1 MLAGM
6 EERDLYAVL
15 GVSREASKE
24 EIRKAYR
31 KLARETHPDVNP
43 GDPRAEARFKDVS
56 FAYDVLSDPGKRKL
70 YDEFGLRGLSE
81 GFDPQQ
87 ARAWRQ
93 WQEGA
98 RRSPSFESYTTDVDL
113 EDLLGGLFGGRRA
126 RGPGRGFDVEG
137 EVAVDLLDAVR
148 GAEVRVEV
156 AGRALSVRIPP
167 GSDDGSRI
175 RLRGQG
181 EPGPGGGP
189 AGDLYLTLRVRPHP
203 LFRREGT
210 DLHLEVPV
218 SVPELVLGAEVEVP
232 TPDGSVSMR
241 VPPRSQSG
249 RRMRLRGK
257 GVPRRRGGG
266 RGDLYVTL
274 VAQLPAGDDPR
285 LERLA
290 KEMEPLYAGADLR
303 ARLKGK
309 P

>member
-1 MLAGM
+1 M
-6 EERDLYAVL
+6 EEKDLYGVL
-15 GVSREASKE
+15 GVSRDASKD

-43 GDPRAEARFKDVS
+43 NDPRAEERFKDAS
-56 FAYDVLSDPGKRKL
+56 FAWDVLSDPEKRKL

-87 ARAWRQ
+87 ARAYRQ
-93 WQEGA
+93 WSQGA
-98 RRSPSFESYTTDVDL
+98 RRSPSFESYTSDVDL
-113 EDLLGGLFGGRRA
+113 DDLLGGLFGARRT
-126 RGPGRGFDVEG
+126 RGPRRGFDVEG
-137 EVAVDLLDAVR
+137 EVAVHLLDAIR
-148 GAEVRVEV
+148 GSEVRVEV
-156 AGRALSVRIPP
+156 AGRTLSVRIPP

-189 AGDLYLTLRVRPHP
+189 PGDLYLTLRLRPHP
-203 LFRREGT
+203 LFRREGA

-218 SVPELVLGAEVEVP
+218 TVPELVLGASIEIP
-232 TPDGSVSMR
+232 TPEGGVSLK
-241 VPPRSQSG
+241 VPPRSRSG
-249 RRMRLRGK
+249 RRLRLRGK

-274 VAQLPAGDDPR
+274 LAQLPPGDDPR

-290 KEMEPLYAGADLR
+290 KEMEPLYGGADVR
-303 ARLKGK
+303 ARLKGA